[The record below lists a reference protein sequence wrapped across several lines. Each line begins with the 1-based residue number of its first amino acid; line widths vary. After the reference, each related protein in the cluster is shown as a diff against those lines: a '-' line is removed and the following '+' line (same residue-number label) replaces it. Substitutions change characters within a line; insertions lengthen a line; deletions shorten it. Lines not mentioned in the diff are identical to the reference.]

1 MSLDDTLHTLVGL
14 VPVPGLSTAV
24 SVLKFIISGVR
35 AAQESKTQ
43 LAALAISLGHLL
55 ATLHREFVSARLTAT
70 SCEEPLQNLMSL
82 LDEIHRFVEKHQE
95 RSLLKYLFDREST
108 ISAIRVFYHR
118 ISVMS
123 DAFQISASLSIRD
136 MLQENERARREDA
149 AALQV
154 RFEFLENSHNELR
167 RALDI
172 NHNNMLAMMVSLERR
187 LEQCGNERDPEHK
200 FYAHTLQYLTTTS
213 GQKVEMED
221 WMISRF
227 DVEYGPQI
235 GIGGFGTVFR
245 GTWNRTEVAI
255 KLVRNP
261 AGIAADVSLL
271 QKEVHIWK
279 TLRHPNIL
287 QFLGA
292 NTLDDAPFVVMPL
305 VPCNSRE
312 FLRARS
318 DFDPLYILCDISL
331 GLEYLHARKISHGD
345 LKGINVM
352 VEPLGRALLCDFG
365 LARIKADMT
374 SRTRTKGDAFVPGSR
389 NWMAPELLSGSL
401 PRTPSDVYAFGMTLY
416 ELYTDEVPMALVPHG
431 DFIELVFRLGVR
443 PERPDE
449 NECPRMND
457 GIWGLAERCW
467 AKDAKVRPTA
477 RQLHDSIKELM
488 VGYTPEPPVK
498 DARSSAP
505 KLPFPE
511 KNARDGAVEL
521 GETRE
526 STTSLPEKH
535 VRSEVAKR
543 TVTDS
548 SEMNG
553 AAVKEFSALTLYRGE
568 IKTQI
573 ERKLV
578 IVGDGACGKSA
589 LLIVATGAAFPTAYQ
604 PAELCATFLANVE
617 VGDKEI
623 QLTLWDTPGQED
635 YDRLRPLSYPGAHVI
650 LICFGIDSPDS
661 LDNVKL
667 RWISEV
673 GHFCPGVPFI
683 LVGCKRELRQNTRVI
698 QELRKTYQRP
708 VSTEEGM
715 EVAKTIGALKYM
727 ECSGRTGHGVQE
739 LFREAALAALTA
751 SPAPK
756 RRKDGCIVA

>member
-1 MSLDDTLHTLVGL
+1 MSLDDTLHTLLGL

-55 ATLHREFVSARLTAT
+55 ATLHREFVSARLTAA
-70 SCEEPLQNLMSL
+70 SCEEPLQKLMSL
-82 LDEIHRFVEKHQE
+82 LDEIHRFVEKHQA

-118 ISVMS
+118 ISVAS
-123 DAFQISASLSIRD
+123 DAFQISASLSIHD
-136 MLQENERARREDA
+136 MLQENERARLEDA
-149 AALQV
+149 AALQI

-213 GQKVEMED
+213 RQKVEMED
-221 WMISRF
+221 WMISGF

-235 GIGGFGTVFR
+235 GMGGFGTVFK

-261 AGIAADVSLL
+261 TGIAADASLL

-305 VPCNSRE
+305 LPCNSRE
-312 FLRARS
+312 FLRARPG
-318 DFDPLYILCDISL
+318 FDPLYILRDISL
-331 GLEYLHARKISHGD
+331 GLEYLHARKICHGD

-374 SRTRTKGDAFVPGSR
+374 SRTRTKGDAVVSGSR

-416 ELYTDEVPMALVPHG
+416 ELYTDEVPMAMVSHG
-431 DFIELVFRLGVR
+431 DFIEVVFRLGVR
-443 PERPDE
+443 PDRPDE
-449 NECPRMND
+449 DECPRMND

-488 VGYTPEPPVK
+488 VEYAPELPVEHARPPTPAPPLPEK
-498 DARSSAP
+498 DARN
-505 KLPFPE
+505 E
-511 KNARDGAVEL
+511 AVEL
-521 GETRE
+521 GMRGNKGVDDVTSNEASEGTRI
-526 STTSLPEKH
+526 
-535 VRSEVAKR
+535 
-543 TVTDS
+543 TDS
-548 SEMNG
+548 RETG
-553 AAVKEFSALTLYRGE
+553 AAAIDESRALIPKKVKTEFRF
-568 IKTQI
+568 

-578 IVGDGACGKSA
+578 IVGDGACGKTS
-589 LLIVATGAAFPTAYQ
+589 LLIVAVGGTFPNLYNPT
-604 PAELCATFLANVE
+604 LSTNLATVE
-617 VGDKEI
+617 VDDKRI
-623 QLTLWDTPGQED
+623 QLALWDTWGQED
-635 YDRLRPLSYPGAHVI
+635 HYRLRTLSYPGAHVI

-661 LDNVKL
+661 LENVKH
-667 RWISEV
+667 RWIPEV
-673 GHFCPGVPFI
+673 EHFCPGVPVI
-683 LVGCKRELRQNTRVI
+683 LVGCKAELRQHPQVI
-698 QELRKTYQRP
+698 RALQKTNQRP

-715 EVAKTIGALKYM
+715 EFAKTSGLPKYM
-727 ECSGRTGHGVQE
+727 ECSARAGHGVNE
-739 LFREAALAALTA
+739 LFREAALAALTV

-756 RRKDGCIVA
+756 RRKDSCIIA